1 MANKYHRQGFSKGK
15 LVTSIVKKA
24 REAVENIYK
33 KDKTGK
39 KDQIIE
45 SMNKRLKK
53 EREKKFS
60 KEEEPA
66 ELERY
71 TDLMVS
77 DFDKKTG
84 PFFDKIRAREKAK
97 AKAAELKKL
106 KGKK

>member
-15 LVTSIVKKA
+15 LVTSVVKKA
-24 REAVENIYK
+24 REAFKNIYK
-33 KDKTGK
+33 LDKTGK
-39 KDQIIE
+39 KDEIIE

-53 EREKKFS
+53 EKK
-60 KEEEPA
+60 KVEQEPA

-77 DFDKKTG
+77 DFDKKKG

-97 AKAAELKKL
+97 QEAAELKKL

>member
-1 MANKYHRQGFSKGK
+1 MANKYHRQGFKVGK
-15 LVTSIVKKA
+15 IVNLLSNVYKA
-24 REAVENIYK
+24 
-33 KDKTGK
+33 DKTGK

-77 DFDKKTG
+77 DFEKKTG

-97 AKAAELKKL
+97 AKADELKKL
-106 KGKK
+106 KQKND

>member
-1 MANKYHRQGFSKGK
+1 MANKYHRQGFFKGK
-15 LVTSIVKKA
+15 LVTKA
-24 REAVENIYK
+24 GEAFKNIYK
-33 KDKTGK
+33 LDKTGK
-39 KDQIIE
+39 KDEIIE

-53 EREKKFS
+53 EKK
-60 KEEEPA
+60 KIEQEPA

-106 KGKK
+106 RGKK

>member
-1 MANKYHRQGFSKGK
+1 MANKYHRQGFKVG
-15 LVTSIVKKA
+15 LLA
-24 REAVENIYK
+24 NIYK
-33 KDKTGK
+33 LDKTGK
-39 KDQIIE
+39 KDEIIE

-53 EREKKFS
+53 EKKTI
-60 KEEEPA
+60 EQEPR

-77 DFDKKTG
+77 DFDKKKG
-84 PFFDKIRAREKAK
+84 PFFEKIRAREKAK

>member
-1 MANKYHRQGFSKGK
+1 MANKYHRQGFKVGK
-15 LVTSIVKKA
+15 VVDLLSNV
-24 REAVENIYK
+24 YK
-33 KDKTGK
+33 LDKTGK
-39 KDQIIE
+39 KDEIIE

-53 EREKKFS
+53 ERVNRKTEQ
-60 KEEEPA
+60 EPD

-77 DFDKKTG
+77 DFEIKTG
-84 PFFDKIRAREKAK
+84 PFFEKIRAREKAK

>member
-1 MANKYHRQGFSKGK
+1 MANKYHRQGFFKGK
-15 LVTSIVKKA
+15 LVTETVKKA
-24 REAVENIYK
+24 REAFKNIYK

-53 EREKKFS
+53 EKK
-60 KEEEPA
+60 KIEQEPA

-77 DFDKKTG
+77 DFEKKTG
-84 PFFDKIRAREKAK
+84 PFFNKIRAREKAK
-97 AKAAELKKL
+97 REAAELRKL

>member
-1 MANKYHRQGFSKGK
+1 MANKYHRQGFKVGK
-15 LVTSIVKKA
+15 VVDLLSNV
-24 REAVENIYK
+24 YK
-33 KDKTGK
+33 LDKTGK
-39 KDQIIE
+39 KDEIIE

-53 EREKKFS
+53 ERVNRKTEQ
-60 KEEEPA
+60 EPD

-77 DFDKKTG
+77 DFETKTG
-84 PFFDKIRAREKAK
+84 PFFEKIRAREKAK

>member
-1 MANKYHRQGFSKGK
+1 MTNKYHRQGFFKGK
-15 LVTSIVKKA
+15 LVTKA
-24 REAVENIYK
+24 GEAFKNIYK
-33 KDKTGK
+33 LDKTGK
-39 KDQIIE
+39 KDEIIE

-53 EREKKFS
+53 EKK
-60 KEEEPA
+60 KVEQEPA

-77 DFDKKTG
+77 DFEKKTG

-97 AKAAELKKL
+97 AKAAELRKL

>member
-1 MANKYHRQGFSKGK
+1 MANKYHRQGFFGGK
-15 LVTSIVKKA
+15 LVTKSVKKA
-24 REAVENIYK
+24 KEAFENIYK
-33 KDKTGK
+33 LDKTGK
-39 KDQIIE
+39 KDEIIG

-53 EREKKFS
+53 ERVNRKIEQ
-60 KEEEPA
+60 EPD

-77 DFDKKTG
+77 DFGKKTG

-97 AKAAELKKL
+97 REAAELKKL

>member
-1 MANKYHRQGFSKGK
+1 MANKYHRQGFKVGK
-15 LVTSIVKKA
+15 IVDVLSNVYKA
-24 REAVENIYK
+24 
-33 KDKTGK
+33 DKTGL
-39 KDQIIE
+39 KDKIIE

-53 EREKKFS
+53 EKK
-60 KEEEPA
+60 KIEEEPA

-77 DFDKKTG
+77 DFEKKTG

-97 AKAAELKKL
+97 AKAAKLKKL

>member
-1 MANKYHRQGFSKGK
+1 MANKYHRQGFKVGK
-15 LVTSIVKKA
+15 IVDVLSNVYKA
-24 REAVENIYK
+24 
-33 KDKTGK
+33 DKTGL
-39 KDQIIE
+39 KDKIIE

-53 EREKKFS
+53 EKK
-60 KEEEPA
+60 KIEQEPA

-77 DFDKKTG
+77 DFEKKTG

-97 AKAAELKKL
+97 REAAKLKKL

>member
-1 MANKYHRQGFSKGK
+1 MANKYHRQGFKTGL
-15 LVTSIVKKA
+15 LVKA
-24 REAVENIYK
+24 GEAFKNIYK
-33 KDKTGK
+33 LDKTGK
-39 KDQIIE
+39 KDEIIE

-53 EREKKFS
+53 EKK
-60 KEEEPA
+60 KIEQEPA

-77 DFDKKTG
+77 DFDKKKG

-97 AKAAELKKL
+97 QEAAELKKL